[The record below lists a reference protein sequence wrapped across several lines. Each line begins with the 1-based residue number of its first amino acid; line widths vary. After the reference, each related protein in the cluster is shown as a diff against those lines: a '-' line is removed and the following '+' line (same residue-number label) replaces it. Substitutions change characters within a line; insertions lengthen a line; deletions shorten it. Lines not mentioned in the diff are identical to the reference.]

1 MRAVNLLPADRR
13 DSKRRAGQSSKTP
26 VLAVCGAVGVLV
38 AGGLSY
44 MVWSS
49 NSTVDTKTKQ
59 LGALQQQLASL
70 PTPTTGASSTAAAGN
85 DVRLAAVTGLAN
97 NRLAWDQ
104 FLNTL
109 SRVIPE
115 DVWLQN
121 LQAQSGGAAATL
133 QAAQAAAAAAA
144 AGPTTTSVGST
155 TTAAAA
161 PPPTTSTG
169 SNTFTIQGYT
179 YSQPS
184 VARLM
189 RRLSVVPWLT
199 GVSLV
204 SSTKSEIGNDEV
216 VNFNIKASVV
226 TPVIP

>member
-13 DSKRRAGQSSKTP
+13 DSKRRPGQTSSRKP
-26 VLAVCGAVGVLV
+26 VLAACGAVGVLV

-49 NSTVDTKTKQ
+49 NSTVDSKTKQ
-59 LGALQQQLASL
+59 LSALQQQLASL
-70 PTPTTGASSTAAAGN
+70 PTPTASTTATGNATH
-85 DVRLAAVTGLAN
+85 LAAVTGLAG

-121 LQAQSGGAAATL
+121 LQAQTGGAAAAL
-133 QAAQAAAAAAA
+133 QAAQAVVA
-144 AGPTTTSVGST
+144 TTAPT
-155 TTAAAA
+155 TTAAAGSA
-161 PPPTTSTG
+161 AATPPPTTPTG

-189 RRLSVVPWLT
+189 RRLAVVPWLS

-204 SSTKSEIGNDEV
+204 SSSTSQIGNDQV
-216 VNFNIKASVV
+216 VQFNIKASVV
-226 TPVIP
+226 TPVAP